1 MDIENYDVPD
11 NTKVET
17 VRPILKKKSR
27 NELENYRPISLLSV
41 FSKFY
46 ERCIPNLITTFIKH
60 FLSIFISDYR
70 KSYSSNHMLIR
81 LIENWKQSLDN
92 KKFVVAVL
100 VDLSKVFDCNPHDL
114 LIAKIH
120 GYGFSID
127 SLKTFFSYLKDRK
140 QNVKINNTYSVFQVL
155 LSRVPQESNLG
166 PILFHIFIN
175 DLLLWVVNAELHNF
189 AYDNTI
195 SCTEKSLENLIKNL
209 TSESEKAVQWFKEN
223 IMIVHPG
230 KFHTIIIDRK
240 NQQNNPPL

>member
-92 KKFVVAVL
+92 RKFVGAAL
-100 VDLSKVFDCNPHDL
+100 IDLSKAFYVFPTIFEWQRCML
-114 LIAKIH
+114 TVLALIH
-120 GYGFSID
+120 
-127 SLKTFFSYLKDRK
+127 LKYFFSYLKGRK
-140 QNVKINNTYSVFQVL
+140 ENVNINDTYSVFQVL
-155 LSRVPQESNLG
+155 LSGFTR
-166 PILFHIFIN
+166 IN
-175 DLLLWVVNAELHNF
+175 F
-189 AYDNTI
+189 R
-195 SCTEKSLENLIKNL
+195 SRS
-209 TSESEKAVQWFKEN
+209 F
-223 IMIVHPG
+223 
-230 KFHTIIIDRK
+230 
-240 NQQNNPPL
+240 